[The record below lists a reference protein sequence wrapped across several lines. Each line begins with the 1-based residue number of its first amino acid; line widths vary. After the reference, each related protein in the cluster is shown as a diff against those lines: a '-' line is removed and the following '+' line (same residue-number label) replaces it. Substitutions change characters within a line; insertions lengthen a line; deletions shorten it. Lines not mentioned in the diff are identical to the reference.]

1 MVLALVE
8 QDQGEPKETSLEA
21 LSFAREIA
29 ADTETDLSAVVF
41 GEEAPGTAETLGDHG
56 VSTVH
61 HVTHDRLAGYAPQAW
76 GESVA
81 QLVEATDPVA
91 VVAPGSDRGHEVL
104 SHAGAT
110 LDLPIAANCT
120 TAEVQG
126 ATVDEQA
133 AAVADGGTASG
144 DEGGPSGAG
153 AEWYVTRH
161 RWGGSLVEHAR
172 LDAEVKLVTAAEHE
186 HPIEPAAE
194 AATADVESFE
204 PTLDDSQFRVQV
216 TRVEESDVE
225 GVPLGEAR
233 VVVSG
238 GRGVGGPEDFDQLEE
253 LADLLGGALGA
264 SRAAVNE
271 GWRPHDDQIGL
282 TGAKISPDIYI
293 PCGISGAVQHM
304 VGCKG
309 AANILAINT
318 DPEAAIMQKADY
330 AVVGDLHEVVPALNE
345 ALRNER

>member
-1 MVLALVE
+1 MVLTLVE
-8 QDQGEPKETSLEA
+8 QEQGEPKETSLET
-21 LSFAREIA
+21 LSFARELA
-29 ADTETDLSAVVF
+29 ADTDTDLAAVVF
-41 GEEAPGTAETLGDHG
+41 GEEASGTADTLGDHG
-56 VSTVH
+56 VTTVH
-61 HVTHDRLAGYAPQAW
+61 HVTHDRLDGYAPQAW

-81 QLVEATDPVA
+81 QLVEAVDPVA
-91 VVAPGSDRGHEVL
+91 LVAPGSDRGHEVL

-120 TAEVQG
+120 TAEVTG
-126 ATVDEQA
+126 ATVEEQA
-133 AAVADGGTASG
+133 AAVADGGTASA
-144 DEGGPSGAG
+144 DSGPSGAG
-153 AEWYVTRH
+153 AEWQVTRH

-172 LDAEVKLVTAAEHE
+172 LDAGTKLVTAAEHE
-186 HPIEPAAE
+186 HPIEPAAQ
-194 AATADVESFE
+194 ALDPAVEPFE
-204 PTLDDSQFRVQV
+204 PFLDDSQFRVQV
-216 TRVEESDVE
+216 TRLEESDVE

-238 GRGVGGPEDFDQLEE
+238 GRGVGSAEDFDQLEE
-253 LADLLGGALGA
+253 LATLLGGALGA

-271 GWRPHDDQIGL
+271 GWRAHDDQVGL

-330 AVVGDLHEVVPALNE
+330 GVIGDLHEVVPALNE
-345 ALRNER
+345 ALREEQ

>member
-8 QDQGEPKETSLEA
+8 QEQGEPRETSLEA
-21 LSFAREIA
+21 VSFARELA
-29 ADTETDLSAVVF
+29 ADTDTDREAVVF
-41 GEEAPGTAETLGDHG
+41 GEEAPGTTDTLGDHG
-56 VSTVH
+56 VTTIH
-61 HVTHDRLAGYAPQAW
+61 HVTHDRLDGYAPQAR

-81 QLVEATDPVA
+81 QLVEAADPVA
-91 VVAPGSDRGHEVL
+91 LVAPGSDRGHEVL

-120 TAEVQG
+120 TAQVQG
-126 ATVDEQA
+126 ATVDERT
-133 AAVADGGTASG
+133 AAVADGGTASA
-144 DEGGPSGAG
+144 DSDSAGAG
-153 AEWYVTRH
+153 AEWQVTRH

-172 LDAEVKLVTAAEHE
+172 LDAETKLVTAAEHE

-194 AATADVESFE
+194 AAAADVETFE
-204 PTLDDSQFRVQV
+204 PSLDDSQFRVQV

-238 GRGVGGPEDFDQLEE
+238 GRGVGSAEDFDQLEE

-330 AVVGDLHEVVPALNE
+330 AVLGDLHEVVPALNE
-345 ALRNER
+345 ALRDER

>member
-8 QDQGEPKETSLEA
+8 QEQGEPKETSLET
-21 LSFAREIA
+21 LSFARELA
-29 ADTETDLSAVVF
+29 ADTDTELAAVVF
-41 GEEAPGTAETLGDHG
+41 GEEASGTVDTLGEHG
-56 VSTVH
+56 VGTVH
-61 HVTHDRLAGYAPQAW
+61 HVTHDRLDGYAPQAW

-81 QLVEATDPVA
+81 QLVEATEPVA
-91 VVAPGSDRGHEVL
+91 LVAPGSDRGHEVL

-133 AAVADGGTASG
+133 AAVADGGTASADSG
-144 DEGGPSGAG
+144 SSGAG
-153 AEWYVTRH
+153 AEWQVTRH

-172 LDAEVKLVTAAEHE
+172 LDAETKLVTAAEHE

-194 AATADVESFE
+194 ALEPAVESFE
-204 PTLDDSQFRVQV
+204 PSLDDSQFRVQV
-216 TRVEESDVE
+216 TRLEESDVE

-238 GRGVGGPEDFDQLEE
+238 GRGVGSAEDFDQLEE

-271 GWRPHDDQIGL
+271 GWRAHDDQIGL

-330 AVVGDLHEVVPALNE
+330 AVLGDLHEVVPALNE
-345 ALRNER
+345 ALRDEQ

>member
-8 QDQGEPKETSLEA
+8 QEHGEPAETSLET
-21 LSFAREIA
+21 LSFARELA
-29 ADTETDLSAVVF
+29 ADTDTELAAVVF
-41 GEEAPGTAETLGDHG
+41 GEEASGTVDTLGEHG

-61 HVTHDRLAGYAPQAW
+61 HVSHDRLDGYAPQAW

-81 QLVEATDPVA
+81 QLVETVDPVA
-91 VVAPGSDRGHEVL
+91 LVAPGSDRGHEVL

-133 AAVADGGTASG
+133 AAVADGGTASA
-144 DEGGPSGAG
+144 DSGSGTG
-153 AEWYVTRH
+153 AEWQVTRH

-172 LDAEVKLVTAAEHE
+172 LDAETKLVTAAEHE

-194 AATADVESFE
+194 ALEPAVETFE
-204 PTLDDSQFRVQV
+204 PSLEDSQFRVQV
-216 TRVEESDVE
+216 TRLEESDVE

-238 GRGVGGPEDFDQLEE
+238 GRGVGSAEDFDQLEE

-271 GWRPHDDQIGL
+271 GWRAHDDQIGL

-330 AVVGDLHEVVPALNE
+330 AVVGDLHEVIPALNE
-345 ALRNER
+345 ALRDEQ